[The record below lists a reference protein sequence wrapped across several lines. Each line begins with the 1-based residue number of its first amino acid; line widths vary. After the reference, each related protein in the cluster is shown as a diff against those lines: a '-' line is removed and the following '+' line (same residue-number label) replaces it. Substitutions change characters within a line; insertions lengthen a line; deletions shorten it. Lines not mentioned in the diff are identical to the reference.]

1 MPNRLGKHFF
11 DNIKTLKY
19 KENSPLLENLS
30 HTIKLIS
37 VIIYSI
43 KKKSSNEDLTILYIF
58 LGMFSHSC

>member
-19 KENSPLLENLS
+19 KENAPLLENLS

-43 KKKSSNEDLTILYIF
+43 KKKI
-58 LGMFSHSC
+58 